1 MFFSGYN
8 RVNTP
13 DSPRAFP
20 LNPTGELPWTPS
32 GALRCIPAPNACR
45 FEHLASPWP
54 PKFTQRIV
62 EAWEYYLLPWLKVA
76 AKSEFIRMKT
86 KEENE
91 SHTLD
96 SLYATLTNVL
106 TTFSRNLTKL
116 PKCKMQ
122 LLGMSSFIV
131 QE

>member
-1 MFFSGYN
+1 MLLFISIMIIYVDIHH
-8 RVNTP
+8 RYI
-13 DSPRAFP
+13 DY
-20 LNPTGELPWTPS
+20 
-32 GALRCIPAPNACR
+32 
-45 FEHLASPWP
+45 FE
-54 PKFTQRIV
+54 FTQRIV

-76 AKSEFIRMKT
+76 AKNEFIRMKT

-106 TTFSRNLTKL
+106 TTFSRNLIKL
-116 PKCKMQ
+116 PKCKIQ